1 MGKSKKAL
9 WIGGATAVLLLGGA
23 GAAVAYTSQFAGVA
37 LPNVS
42 VAGQS
47 VTGMNGPAISLAVLE
62 RLESAELD
70 VQVGDE
76 RVTVPLRD
84 LGPTFDAESLEAEAL
99 AGSDSVL
106 GRLGSLFGGRD
117 VPVDIKFDQSRL
129 DEVLARIERAAGP
142 VKQEASVEFSAQAEE
157 FVARPGQAGYSVDLQ
172 PVRQALQRTG
182 ASLSSQEVTVQPRQ
196 VEPEFSTA
204 EAEQLA
210 EQANDMLAQTVVIS
224 DGQEDFTA
232 DVAHRA
238 AWISAD
244 AKQGKAAF
252 VDAKIR
258 AWVLETARET
268 NVEAKPGID
277 NVDAGGKVLVE
288 AKPGVAG
295 YRVNNAEEVA
305 DEVVQTLHAG
315 QAFSGD
321 FDYDKVEAE
330 NTKRQVLPGAESDPY
345 PAAAGEKWLEVNLGN
360 NTVSGYQGRDRVHGP
375 VPIVP
380 GKPGHETVTGLF
392 HVYLQYEKQDMGCT
406 PEWPYCAK
414 DVPWVTYFHGSYA
427 FHGAP
432 WQDSF
437 GWSGPNGSHGCVNM
451 PVEEAKWVYEFV
463 ENGTPV
469 VSHR

>member
-47 VTGMNGPAISLAVLE
+47 VTGLDGPAISLAVQK
-62 RLESAELD
+62 RLENAQLD
-70 VQVGDE
+70 VQIGDE
-76 RVTVPLRD
+76 RVTVALPD
-84 LGPTFDAESLEAEAL
+84 LSPTFDAESLQAEAL
-99 AGSDSVL
+99 AGSESVL
-106 GRLGSLFGGRD
+106 GRLGSLFGSRD
-117 VPVDIKFDQSRL
+117 VSVEVKFDQAKL
-129 DEVLARIERAAGP
+129 EQLLERIEQAAGP
-142 VKQEASVEFSAQAEE
+142 GKREASVEFSPESE
-157 FVARPGQAGYSVDLQ
+157 SFVAQPGQVGQSVDLAL
-172 PVRQALQRTG
+172 VRQALQRAGT
-182 ASLSSQEVTVQPRQ
+182 SLSSQEVSVQPRQ
-196 VEPEFSTA
+196 VEPQFTTA
-204 EAEQLA
+204 EAERLA
-210 EQANDMLAQTVVIS
+210 AQANEMLAQTVVIT
-224 DGQEDFTA
+224 DGQEDFAA
-232 DVAHRA
+232 DVTQRA
-238 AWISAD
+238 AWVSLD
-244 AKQGKAAF
+244 SEQGKAVFA
-252 VDAKIR
+252 DAKIR
-258 AWVLETARET
+258 AWVLETARQT
-268 NVEAKPGID
+268 NVEPKPGID
-277 NVDAGGKVLVE
+277 NVNAAGKVLVE

-305 DEVVQTLHAG
+305 EQVVQALHGG

-321 FDYDKVEAE
+321 FDYDKIEAQ
-330 NTKRQVLPGAESDPY
+330 NTQRQVLPGAENDPY
-345 PAAAGEKWLEVNLGN
+345 PAAAGEKWLEINLGN
-360 NTVSGYQGRDRVHGP
+360 NTVSGYQGRERVHGP
-375 VPIVP
+375 VLIVP

-432 WQDSF
+432 WQESF

-451 PVEEAKWVYEFV
+451 PVAEAKWVYEFV
-463 ENGTPV
+463 EAGTPV